1 MENHIVEVRLD
12 KRYKNKEGKYPAKL
26 WVYDSSVS
34 KQKRY
39 SIGSIYAFTENEWE
53 TLLKAK
59 RGDLKQLRIEINGI
73 EAAANAIIKNL
84 SHFTFEEF
92 EKIMFKGGQKAQ
104 RTINFF
110 YEAKIE
116 ECKNSN
122 RFGTMVNYESSLK
135 SLQGFAKKETIF
147 FDEITSNWLKKYEFW
162 MTKTEGKSPTTV
174 GIYLRPLRA
183 LFRKAIA
190 ENVIKEAAY
199 PFGKKDDGRYQ
210 IRAPRARKNALSLD
224 ELKAFFHSKPETHQ
238 QEMAKDFWFFSF
250 YCNGVNLKDIVF
262 LIWENIEDDK
272 LTFKRSKTANSKS
285 ENSEITIYL
294 NDRAK
299 EIIEKYG
306 TKDKNKKNFVFPIL
320 KQGSTDIELERQK
333 NNFTRFVNQHLK
345 KLFASAG
352 INRSISHG
360 VGRHSFANFAL
371 NNNISI
377 EHISEALGHSSPIT
391 TQIYLTGFD
400 DDAKK
405 ELSNKLNFEL

>member
-1 MENHIVEVRLD
+1 MENYIVEVRLD

-26 WVYDSSVS
+26 WVYASGVS

-39 SIGSIYAFTENEWE
+39 SIGSIYTFTDEEWE
-53 TLLKAK
+53 TSLKAK
-59 RGDLKQLRIEINGI
+59 RGELKELREEMDVIKGKAKKIING
-73 EAAANAIIKNL
+73 L
-84 SHFTFEEF
+84 SHFDFEEF
-92 EKIMFKGGQKAQ
+92 EKIMFGGQKAQ

-135 SLQGFAKKETIF
+135 SLQAFAKKETIF
-147 FDEITSNWLKKYEFW
+147 FDEITSNWLKKYEYW
-162 MTKTEGKSPTTV
+162 MVETEGKSPTTV

-183 LFRKAIA
+183 LFNDARTKGI
-190 ENVIKEAAY
+190 VKEASY
-199 PFGKKDDGRYQ
+199 PFGKGKYQ
-210 IRAPRARKNALSLD
+210 IKAPRARKAALSLD
-224 ELKAFFHSKPETHQ
+224 ELKAFYRAEPETPE
-238 QEMAKDFWFFSF
+238 QEKAKDFWFFSF
-250 YCNGVNLKDIVF
+250 YCNGMNIKDIVF
-262 LIWENIEDDK
+262 LRWGNIEGDK
-272 LTFKRSKTANSKS
+272 LYFTRSKTANTKDESR
-285 ENSEITIYL
+285 EITIFL

-306 TKDKNKKNFVFPIL
+306 TKNRNQKNFLFPIL

-377 EHISEALGHSSPIT
+377 EHISEALGHSSTGT
-391 TQIYLTGFD
+391 TQIYLSGFD
-400 DDAKK
+400 DGAKK
-405 ELSNKLNFEL
+405 DLSNKLNLEL